1 MNTFGGKSMELNAV
15 LFKKSAKNR
24 KCRHYGGFL
33 GWLLIF
39 FNNLLIF
46 LKNFLI
52 WGSLLAYECH
62 LSFLRVCTRAQTR
75 EKWHHSASS
84 GSSASV
90 FQGPQYLTTLPSN
103 MLKNGA
109 GWAPKSLPGASG
121 GLWGRSGHR
130 LMFLRR
136 KKKPAGALKTR
147 IGFFFGKKT
156 PREGAYRTH
165 I

>member
-1 MNTFGGKSMELNAV
+1 MGYTRPPRLDVILDYRHLGPRRVWMGGSKRRLWLISGS
-15 LFKKSAKNR
+15 SA
-24 KCRHYGGFL
+24 G
-33 GWLLIF
+33 
-39 FNNLLIF
+39 
-46 LKNFLI
+46 
-52 WGSLLAYECH
+52 
-62 LSFLRVCTRAQTR
+62 
-75 EKWHHSASS
+75 SASS
-84 GSSASV
+84 GSV

-130 LMFLRR
+130 LLFLRR
-136 KKKPAGALKTR
+136 KKNPAGAQKTR
-147 IGFFFGKKT
+147 IGFFSGTKT

>member
-1 MNTFGGKSMELNAV
+1 MGNLATPVNRVTQLFEGVCVNYRHLGPRRVWMGGSKRRLWLISV
-15 LFKKSAKNR
+15 GSA
-24 KCRHYGGFL
+24 G
-33 GWLLIF
+33 
-39 FNNLLIF
+39 
-46 LKNFLI
+46 
-52 WGSLLAYECH
+52 
-62 LSFLRVCTRAQTR
+62 
-75 EKWHHSASS
+75 S
-84 GSSASV
+84 GSSGSV

-130 LMFLRR
+130 LLFLRR
-136 KKKPAGALKTR
+136 KKAPAGALKTR
-147 IGFFFGKKT
+147 IGFFSGKKRPARVLTGHIHRFFEGQLFFRKKT